1 MKREDLQGASLK
13 ELLLLLLAAIA
24 ILAPGISSLPP
35 VDRDEPRY
43 AVATTQ
49 MLQSRDFIDIRYQD
63 TPRYLQ
69 PAGIYW
75 LQSIPTALFSSP
87 DHREIWTY
95 RIPSLLGALIAVLV
109 TAGMA
114 ARLLGRR
121 TGVAAGVIL
130 ASCMSLGFEARIGK
144 TDAALL
150 ASVVVA
156 QFALMHAYLRPA
168 ISRRMASAFWM
179 ALGVGVMLKGPIIA
193 LVVGATILALA
204 LWDRRAAWLSRL
216 RPVWGVPLTLLIA
229 LPWYIAIGVVSR
241 GQFFRTAVGHN
252 LMGKV
257 ATGQQAHGAPFG
269 YHLAAFPLTFWPA
282 SLLVAMAAPFV
293 WRERRQPAVR
303 FLLCWLVPS
312 WIVFEAVKTKLP
324 HYVLPTFPA
333 IACLAAI
340 ALFSPR
346 VAVRPWLKALFF
358 VFFAVWL
365 VLSGVLSVLAPAA
378 LWIYEHHVDPLS
390 IALSVG
396 SLASIA
402 ALVVWLRRGRPE
414 RTLAAVA
421 CASFFTTAN
430 VYAATLPRMEGLWI
444 SPRITK
450 MARAVQPCPHSL
462 LVSIP
467 NHEPSLVF
475 LNGPADTYLARLP
488 AEAAEHLSQAGRCG
502 LAVVGE
508 AQAPGFLARAAELNL
523 PLRPVAALDG
533 RDYSN
538 NRLLKLTFYTATATA
553 TAPAGPAPARA
564 P

>member
-1 MKREDLQGASLK
+1 VKRDGVQGAGLK
-13 ELLLLLLAAIA
+13 DLLLLLLAAIA

-49 MLQSRDFIDIRYQD
+49 MLQSHDFIDIHYQE

-87 DHREIWTY
+87 EHRQIWTY

-109 TAGMA
+109 TAAMA
-114 ARLLGRR
+114 SRLLGRR
-121 TGVAAGVIL
+121 TGLAAGLLL

-156 QFALMHAYLRPA
+156 QFALMHAYLSPA
-168 ISRRMASAFWM
+168 VSRRMAAAFWV
-179 ALGVGVMLKGPIIA
+179 ALGVGVMLKGPIIL
-193 LVVGATILALA
+193 LVVGSTLLALT
-204 LWDRRAAWLSRL
+204 LWDRRAAWLNRL
-216 RPVWGVPLTLLIA
+216 RPIWGAPLTLLIA
-229 LPWYIAIGVVSR
+229 LPWYIAIGLISR
-241 GQFFRTAVGHN
+241 GQFFKIAVGHN

-257 ATGQQAHGAPFG
+257 AAGQQAHGAPFG
-269 YHLAAFPLTFWPA
+269 YHLLAFPLTFWPA
-282 SLLVAMAAPFV
+282 SLLVVLAAPFV
-293 WRERRQPAVR
+293 WRSRREPAIR

-346 VAVRPWLKALFF
+346 VAVRPWQKGLFF
-358 VFFAVWL
+358 VFLALWV
-365 VLSGVLSVLAPAA
+365 VLSGALSVLAPVA
-378 LWIYEHHVDPLS
+378 LWIYQARLDPLA
-390 IALSVG
+390 IALGGCSLISV
-396 SLASIA
+396 A
-402 ALVVWLRRGRPE
+402 ALLWCVWRRKPE
-414 RTLAAVA
+414 LTLAAVA
-421 CASFFTTAN
+421 CASFFTAAN
-430 VYAATLPRMEGLWI
+430 VYAATLPRMDSLWL
-444 SPRITK
+444 SPRIAN
-450 MARAVQPCPHSL
+450 MARTLKPCPKSL

-467 NHEPSLVF
+467 DHEPSLVF
-475 LNGPADTYLARLP
+475 LNGPGDTYLAGSP
-488 AEAAEHLSQAGRCG
+488 QQAAERMATAGACG

-508 AQAPGFLARAAELNL
+508 PQQAAFLARAGELHL
-523 PLRPVAALDG
+523 PMRSVGQMQG
-533 RDYSN
+533 RDYSDN
-538 NRLLKLTFYTATATA
+538 KVLKLTFFTAG
-553 TAPAGPAPARA
+553 APTGAGAADGR
-564 P
+564 

>member
-1 MKREDLQGASLK
+1 VKREGVQGAGLK
-13 ELLLLLLAAIA
+13 DLLLLFLAAVA

-49 MLQSRDFIDIRYQD
+49 MLQSHDFIDIHYQD

-114 ARLLGRR
+114 SRLLGRE
-121 TGVAAGVIL
+121 TGLAAGLLL

-156 QFALMHAYLRPA
+156 QFALMHAYLGQA
-168 ISRRMASAFWM
+168 VSRRMAAAFWV
-179 ALGVGVMLKGPIIA
+179 ALGVGIMLKGPIIV
-193 LVVGATILALA
+193 LVVGLTALALV
-204 LWDRRAAWLSRL
+204 LWDRRAAWLGRL
-216 RPVWGVPLTLLIA
+216 QPIWGAPLALLIA
-229 LPWYIAIGVVSR
+229 APWYVAIGMLTK
-241 GQFFRTAVGHN
+241 GQFFKIAVGHN

-257 ATGQQAHGAPFG
+257 AVGQQAHGAPFG
-269 YHLAAFPLTFWPA
+269 YHLAALPLTFWPA
-282 SLLVAMAAPFV
+282 SLLVVMAAPFV
-293 WRERRQPAVR
+293 WRQRREPAIR

-324 HYVLPTFPA
+324 HYVLPTYPA
-333 IACLAAI
+333 IACLTAL

-346 VAVRPWLKALFF
+346 TVVRPWLRGLFF
-358 VFFAVWL
+358 VFLALWV
-365 VLSGVLSVLAPAA
+365 VLSGALSVLAPVA
-378 LWIYEHHVDPLS
+378 LWIYQARLDPLA
-390 IALSVG
+390 IGLSVA
-396 SLASIA
+396 SLASVV
-402 ALVVWLRRGRPE
+402 ALLVSLRRGKPRL
-414 RTLAAVA
+414 TLAAVA

-430 VYAATLPRMEGLWI
+430 VYAAALPRMDSLWI
-444 SPRITK
+444 SPRIAD
-450 MARAVQPCPHSL
+450 MAKALKPCPESL
-462 LVSIP
+462 LISTP
-467 NHEPSLVF
+467 HHEPSLVF
-475 LNGPADTYLARLP
+475 LNGPADTFLARTP
-488 AEAAEHLSQAGRCG
+488 EQAAERMAQAGACG

-508 AQAPGFLARAAELNL
+508 AQQPAFLARADQLHL
-523 PLRPVAALDG
+523 PMRPVGKLQG
-533 RDYSN
+533 RDYSDN
-538 NRLLKLTFYTATATA
+538 KLLKLTFYTAGEPA
-553 TAPAGPAPARA
+553 APGVPHGR
-564 P
+564 